1 MKFILKLKGAYR
13 MKNLKNRIAAAAA
26 VFVFVSVL
34 FCSAVFII
42 DHASH
47 KCQGSGCEICAELAQ
62 CSNNLRTYFIPG
74 YSAVCTAA
82 AVFTVYTAVSAAKGA
97 DTANTLISMK
107 VELLN

>member
-1 MKFILKLKGAYR
+1 
-13 MKNLKNRIAAAAA
+13 MKNIKNRIAAIAA

-42 DHASH
+42 DHSSH
-47 KCQGSGCEICAELAQ
+47 KCTGSGCEICAELAQ
-62 CSNNLRTYFIPG
+62 CGNNLRTTCIPG
-74 YSAVCTAA
+74 YSALCIAA

-97 DTANTLISMK
+97 NTANTLISMK